1 MLLSLDSGIGA
12 LSQLQDSLNNTA
24 NNIANVQTTGYK
36 SSSVTFAD
44 TFSQTI
50 GLGGAA
56 GPMQIGT
63 GVGTASIRNDW
74 RMGAVSST
82 GNSNDMA
89 INSPNGFFLVK
100 DPTTGNTFA
109 TRDGSFLNVGGFLTT
124 SSGMRV
130 QGYSDTALAT
140 MGDIKIDNTGAT
152 MKDPTTG
159 ATVPDTAAVKSYSF
173 SDDGT
178 LKVTLADD
186 VSFTRGQILLQN
198 FTSPQQLQKVGSNLY
213 SGLSNAGPLTVPVP
227 PGTNGMGKIV
237 TGALEMSNV
246 DLAKEL
252 TTLITTQRAYEAN
265 SKAITT
271 SDEILNTLVNLKR

>member
-12 LSQLQDSLNNTA
+12 LSQLQNSLNNTA

-82 GNSNDMA
+82 GNPNDMA
-89 INSPNGFFLVK
+89 IDLPNGFFLVK
-100 DPTTGNTFA
+100 DPASGNTFA
-109 TRDGSFLNVGGFLTT
+109 TRDGSFSRDTSGYLVTSGGL
-124 SSGMRV
+124 RV
-130 QGYSDTALAT
+130 QGYTTGGTGAVL
-140 MGDIKIDNTGAT
+140 GDIQIDNANAT
-152 MKDPTTG
+152 RLDPSG
-159 ATVPDTAAVKSYSF
+159 NTVADAMTSYSF
-173 SDDGT
+173 GKDGT
-178 LKVTLADD
+178 LNVKLESGATI
-186 VSFTRGQILLQN
+186 SRGQILLQN
-198 FTSPQQLQKVGSNLY
+198 FTSPQQLEKVGNNLY
-213 SGLSNAGPLTVPVP
+213 AGLANAGPLAAPVP
-227 PGTNGMGKIV
+227 PGTGGV
-237 TGALEMSNV
+237 GLLQTGALEMSNV
-246 DLAKEL
+246 DLAREL

>member
-12 LSQLQDSLNNTA
+12 LSHLQDSLNNTA

-50 GLGGAA
+50 GQGGAA

-82 GNSNDMA
+82 GNPNDMA

-100 DPTTGNTFA
+100 DPATGNTFA
-109 TRDGSFLNVGGFLTT
+109 TRDGSFSRDTSGYLVT

-130 QGYSDTALAT
+130 QGYTDTALTTVGDLKVDNLAT
-140 MGDIKIDNTGAT
+140 TWLNPATGLAEDDA
-152 MKDPTTG
+152 MQ
-159 ATVPDTAAVKSYSF
+159 SYSF
-173 SDDGT
+173 GNDGVLT
-178 LKVTLADD
+178 IKLSHGPDLV
-186 VSFTRGQILLQN
+186 RGQILLQN
-198 FTSPQQLQKVGSNLY
+198 FTSPQQLEKVGNNLY
-213 SGLSNAGPLTVPVP
+213 SGVTSAGPLGAPVP
-227 PGTNGMGKIV
+227 PGSEGLGQLV

-246 DLAKEL
+246 DLAREL